1 MSSTLLGIDIG
12 TSLIKVALID
22 DDAACLALA
31 ERPVRTAM
39 PSAGTAEQ
47 DPAAITADIMALLAE
62 VVARQ
67 PAAAR
72 QVAAIGASGQTA
84 GAMAVDKRGAAL
96 TPWYPSGLDTRLRPQ
111 LDRMKATA
119 GAALFASNGAWPFM
133 TPRMAWLRDTAPAT
147 FEAIACVPSLA
158 GFVLGSLAA
167 DPLPAMAMDA
177 TTMTWSGAADLA
189 ARRWSPELMQAL
201 DLPFRMLAP
210 AVPSLSIVG
219 RLGPAVAAATGLS
232 AGIPLA
238 VGIGDTVASLI
249 GANVLSPGEVY
260 SVNGSF
266 TNYLVCLDRCLI
278 DTGAERFQ
286 PLASPLDDIWY
297 AILYIAGGG
306 FVHRRMAGLLGG
318 NPDSPDYEALDA
330 AAAAVE
336 PGAAGLSFMP
346 YALGRFCPPEP
357 HASGGFH
364 GLNLAHERG
373 EVWRSVLE
381 GLSFDMLDLTQGIGE
396 RIEGWKPQTLR
407 LTGGGARSGLWCQM
421 QADMLGVSAE
431 RFSAAASA
439 PVGAALTA
447 GVTVGVWPDLR
458 TAAGRLR
465 IPSDRFEPDRH
476 RTESYARLAA
486 RRRGLIEHLRPGW
499 AYLAEA

>member
-1 MSSTLLGIDIG
+1 MSSTLLGIDVG
-12 TSLIKVALID
+12 TSLIKVAMVD
-22 DDAACLALA
+22 DRAVCLAEA

-47 DPAAITADIMALLAE
+47 DPAAVMADVVALLAE

-72 QVAAIGASGQTA
+72 RVVAIGASGQSA
-84 GAMAVDKRGAAL
+84 GAMAVDRDGAAL
-96 TPWYPSGLDTRLRPQ
+96 TPWYPSGLDTRFRPQ
-111 LDRMKATA
+111 LDRMKAIA
-119 GAALFASNGAWPFM
+119 GAQLFASNGAWPFT
-133 TPRMAWLRDTAPAT
+133 TPRMAWWRDTVPAT
-147 FEAIACVPSLA
+147 FEKIACVPSLA

-189 ARRWSPELMQAL
+189 ARGWNAELMRAVG
-201 DLPFRMLAP
+201 LPFHMLAP
-210 AVPSLSIVG
+210 AVPSLSMVG
-219 RLGPAVAAATGLS
+219 RLGRAAAAATGLS
-232 AGIPLA
+232 VGIPLA

-286 PLASPLDDIWY
+286 PLASPLDDVWY

-306 FVHRRMAGLLGG
+306 FVHRRMADLLGG
-318 NPDSPDYEALDA
+318 TGVPNYEGLDT
-330 AAAAVE
+330 AAAAVA
-336 PGAAGLSFMP
+336 PGAAGLSFVP
-346 YALGRFCPPEP
+346 YALGRFCPPEAQ
-357 HASGGFH
+357 ASGGFH
-364 GLNLAHERG
+364 GLTLAHERG
-373 EVWRSVLE
+373 EMWRSVLE
-381 GLSFDMLDLTQGIGE
+381 GLSFDMLDLTEGIGD
-396 RIEGWKPQTLR
+396 RIEGWRPHMLR
-407 LTGGGARSGLWCQM
+407 LTGGGARSELWCQL
-421 QADMLGVSAE
+421 QADMLGVPAE

-447 GVTVGVWPDLR
+447 GVTAGLWPDLR
-458 TAAGRLR
+458 TAASLLR
-465 IPSDRFEPDRH
+465 IPSDRFEPDRR
-476 RTESYARLAA
+476 RTGTYARLAA
-486 RRRGLIEHLRPGW
+486 RRRGLIEHLRSSW
-499 AYLAEA
+499 AYLAEP